1 MADPVTNLSGKERGN
16 ATNSSSLIGAKLEE
30 QQISGSKVCPSCGH
44 KFEFKEGIQD
54 WPGLP
59 AGVKFDP
66 TDQELL
72 EHLEAKVEK
81 DGHKP
86 HPLIDEFIPTLEGE
100 DGICYTHPEKLP
112 GVTRDGLNRHFFHRP
127 SKAYTTG
134 NRKRRKIQS
143 ECDLQG
149 GETRWHKTGK
159 TRPVS
164 VNGKQKGCKKI
175 LVLYTNFGKH
185 RKPEKTNWVMHQY
198 HLGVHEEEKEGELV
212 VSKVFYQT
220 QPRQCNWER
229 TSSDIAGS
237 AITRNQSQE
246 MTPIHPGDGSFKTY
260 PAAAMVGKVMTDINP
275 GQSCAYNV
283 DGVQQASADQ
293 FTFASCP
300 RSLDEG
306 ISDSGKGSESSHC
319 TPHSCDEH
327 EEHEHDQHNAIN
339 DALKRGFPMSAGGG
353 GGGGGHEIIALRFN
367 KRSDGVNVELKSSMG
382 HHRGQS
388 SNADVTCMAGESQE
402 PDHDGDLE
410 AVEGSLS
417 RPQVLNIP
425 HEKIQNVAGKSFSQ
439 KLSFDEDIFMYPTG
453 MKEAPALTNS
463 QEQDWLKYNTYW
475 PESDSPENSRMI

>member
-1 MADPVTNLSGKERGN
+1 MADPVTRLSGKERSN
-16 ATNSSSLIGAKLEE
+16 ATNSSSLIDAKLEE
-30 QQISGSKVCPSCGH
+30 HQISGSKVCPSCGH

-72 EHLEAKVEK
+72 EHLEAKIEIN
-81 DGHKP
+81 GQKP
-86 HPLIDEFIPTLEGE
+86 HPLVDEFIPTLEGE

-134 NRKRRKIQS
+134 TRKRRKIQS

-198 HLGVHEEEKEGELV
+198 HLGLQEEEKEGELV

-229 TSSDIAGS
+229 ATSDIAGS
-237 AITRNQSQE
+237 VITRNKNLE
-246 MTPIHPGDGSFKTY
+246 MTPIQPGEGSFKTY
-260 PAAAMVGKVMTDINP
+260 PAAAMVEQAMPDHINP
-275 GQSCAYNV
+275 VPSCAYNV
-283 DGVQQASADQ
+283 DGLQQVNADQ
-293 FTFASCP
+293 FPFGSCP
-300 RSLDEG
+300 RSFDEG
-306 ISDSGKGSESSHC
+306 ISDSTGKGSESSHC

-327 EEHEHDQHNAIN
+327 EEHEHDQQNAAIN
-339 DALKRGFPMSAGGG
+339 DALKRGFPTMSAGR
-353 GGGGGHEIIALRFN
+353 HEIIALHFN
-367 KRSDGVNVELKSSMG
+367 KRSDIVNVDHLKSSS
-382 HHRGQS
+382 HDHRGQS
-388 SNADVTCMAGESQE
+388 SNADIICRAGEAQE
-402 PDHDGDLE
+402 PDHDGDLAALDE
-410 AVEGSLS
+410 SLS
-417 RPQVLNIP
+417 RPQVHIP
-425 HEKIQNVAGKSFSQ
+425 HENLQANRLPRSCHSKICSWS
-439 KLSFDEDIFMYPTG
+439 L
-453 MKEAPALTNS
+453 L
-463 QEQDWLKYNTYW
+463 
-475 PESDSPENSRMI
+475 ESRRRQL